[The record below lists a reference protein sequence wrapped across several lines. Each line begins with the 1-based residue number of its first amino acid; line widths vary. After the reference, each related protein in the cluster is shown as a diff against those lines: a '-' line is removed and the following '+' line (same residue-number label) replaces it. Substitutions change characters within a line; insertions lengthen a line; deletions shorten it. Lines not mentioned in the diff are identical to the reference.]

1 MEKLTSLDHV
11 LMPKSVQRTLTIN
24 NITTILEF
32 LQQDAERLSTL
43 TKLNLSQIL
52 DIRND
57 IFTKFSAPVVDGP
70 SLFALY
76 KNKQRFVT
84 TGIDSL
90 NNVLGIGIPIGFITE
105 ICGLAGCGKTQ
116 LCLQLAI
123 NCAKQTEN
131 AILYIDTKGDFSAVR
146 LQRILN
152 NLHFTHEE
160 MARILRKI
168 KVVHIWT
175 MEEIL
180 DLFKKL
186 KDKSLTIH
194 NLVLIIIDSLPCLLM
209 QHFGDD
215 NKIGLNYLNV
225 LVNHCRFVCK
235 NFGVGI
241 VCVNIQTRWVQQD
254 IADYEEED
262 DHVRETYVEK
272 QTRGSGKYW
281 QHIPAV
287 VLQMEK
293 IMNPDD
299 VETYI
304 NNFPVKITLIR
315 TNKMNLGQQCILNV
329 GGAGVG

>member
-32 LQQDAERLSTL
+32 LQQDAEKLSTL

-76 KNKQRFVT
+76 KNKQRFIT

-131 AILYIDTKGDFSAVR
+131 TILYIDTKGDFSAVR

-152 NLHFTHEE
+152 NLRFTHEE

-168 KVVHIWT
+168 KVAHIWT

-180 DLFKKL
+180 ELFKKL

-281 QHIPAV
+281 QHIPAM

-293 IMNPDD
+293 IMNPD
-299 VETYI
+299 VETNK